1 MNGKKHVRFDWAAKN
16 ILRDK
21 KNFGI
26 LEGFLSELLKEDVK
40 ITGLLESESNQE
52 AENDKF
58 NRVDLYAENTKGEH
72 FIIEVQNTRELDY
85 LMRMLFATSKAVTEY
100 LPASAK
106 YAEIKKVIAVSIVY
120 FDLGKGD
127 DYIYVGQTKFIGL
140 HTNKELQLSAAQK
153 KILGRTTVH
162 QAYPEYYLIRTTKF
176 NNIIKDT
183 LDEWIYFLKN
193 SEILDNFKAKG
204 MPEVREKLNLLNL
217 PEKERRRYKY
227 FLESLHDEASYAATI
242 KIEREEAIEKA
253 RKETRAEVRAAM
265 QEMMNAERE
274 RAKAAIEEER
284 KRTETA
290 IEEERKRTETAIE
303 EERKRSETA
312 IEEER
317 KRSEAAAEKQKKN
330 QQHEIA
336 LKLIATGMNNAE
348 IATITGLPEKEV
360 KQLRK
365 KS

>member
-242 KIEREEAIEKA
+242 KIEQEQSLEEAVGK
-253 RKETRAEVRAAM
+253 
-265 QEMMNAERE
+265 
-274 RAKAAIEEER
+274 AIETTRQEER
-284 KRTETA
+284 KRAEQA
-290 IEEERKRTETAIE
+290 IETTRQEERKRAEQAVE
-303 EERKRSETA
+303 EAREKER
-312 IEEER
+312 
-317 KRSEAAAEKQKKN
+317 N
-330 QQHEIA
+330 QQKVEIA
-336 LKLIATGMNNAE
+336 LKLLKTAMPDAVIAA
-348 IATITGLPEKEV
+348 ITGLSETDIAL
-360 KQLRK
+360 LRTK
-365 KS
+365 L